1 MTTIQAMEATTRL
14 AELLDRVEG
23 GEVIVITRHGKPVA
37 HLVPP
42 SGTTEFAD
50 AAASAR
56 RWMAL
61 RDAQNIRLGGL
72 KIRDLI
78 EEGRR

>member
-42 SGTTEFAD
+42 SGTTEFSD
-50 AAASAR
+50 AAASAQ